1 LGFNNYLKM
10 RKLLFFVLISQISF
24 GQNIQYEELANQ
36 YGKRHLKTLL
46 EYVSIPCDANF
57 KEDIMRNFAWV
68 EGQFARRGFES
79 KKLETSTLPVLLL
92 EKKSKIQN
100 SKTILYYYH
109 SDGQPV
115 VPKDWNQKDPFVPV
129 LKKKNL
135 QSGNWDEIPIE
146 SLQKEIDP
154 EWRIFARASSDDK
167 GPGVMLLAALDA
179 LSSQNVETPY
189 NLKILV
195 DFEEEKGSVSL
206 PSIIEKYKSDLTSDL
221 LLIFDG
227 PAHSSNL
234 PTLTFGARGI
244 ATITL
249 TTYGAY
255 TPQHSGHYGN
265 YLPNPALKMV
275 QLLASMKSETGK
287 VLIPGFYDGVILDL
301 NTKSKL
307 KEVPDDL
314 AALNKKLGIKT
325 PENVGDT
332 YQESLV
338 YPSLNIRGLKSGEV
352 GALAATIIPDKAI
365 AEIDIRT
372 VEATDPEKLVKNVKD
387 LILSKGFAI
396 LENDPTP
403 AEREKYDK
411 LIKFSSRPA
420 YGAFNTDMN
429 GEIGIW
435 LEKAISKTTT
445 KNIIKLP
452 GMGGSVPISP
462 FVTKLGVKA
471 VIVPTVNADNNQHS
485 ANENLRLGN
494 YFDGI
499 KTMMGLLSSEF

>member
-1 LGFNNYLKM
+1 M
-10 RKLLFFVLISQISF
+10 RKLLLFVLISQISIA
-24 GQNIQYEELANQ
+24 QNIQYDELADKF
-36 YGKRHLKTLL
+36 GKQHLSTLL
-46 EYVSIPCDANF
+46 EYISIPCDANF
-57 KEDIMRNFAWV
+57 KEDIMRNYAWV
-68 EGQFARRGFES
+68 EGQFAKRGFET

-92 EKKSKIQN
+92 EKKSKKPN
-100 SKTILYYYH
+100 SKTILFYYH

-115 VPKDWNQKDPFVPV
+115 VPKDWSQADPFVPV

-135 QSGNWDEIPIE
+135 QTDIWEEIPME
-146 SLQKEIDP
+146 SLKKEIDP
-154 EWRIFARASSDDK
+154 EWRIFARASADDK
-167 GPGVMLLAALDA
+167 GPGVMLMAALDA
-179 LSSQNVETPY
+179 LASQNIETSY

-206 PSIIEKYKSDLTSDL
+206 PSIIDKYKTDLTSDL

-227 PAHSSNL
+227 PAHASNL

-244 ATITL
+244 ATVTL

-265 YLPNPALKMV
+265 YLPNPALKMA

-287 VLIPGFYDGVILDL
+287 VLIPGFYDGVVLDKK
-301 NTKSKL
+301 TKDKL

-314 AALNKKLGIKT
+314 LALNKKLGFKK
-325 PENVGDT
+325 PDNVGDT
-332 YQESLV
+332 YQESLI

-352 GALAATIIPDKAI
+352 GALAATIIPDKAV

-372 VEATDPEKLVKNVKD
+372 VEATDPAKLVKNVKD
-387 LILSKGFAI
+387 FIVSKGYTI

-403 AEREKYDK
+403 EEREKYEKIIK
-411 LIKFSSRPA
+411 LSSRPA

-429 GEIGIW
+429 GEIGLW
-435 LEKAISKTTT
+435 LEKALSKTTT
-445 KNIIKLP
+445 KKIIKLP